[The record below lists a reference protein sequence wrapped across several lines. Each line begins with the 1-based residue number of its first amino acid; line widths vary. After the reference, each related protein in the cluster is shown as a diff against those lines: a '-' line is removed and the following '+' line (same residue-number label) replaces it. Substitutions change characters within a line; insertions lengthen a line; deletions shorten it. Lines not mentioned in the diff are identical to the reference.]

1 MQKIRQKIIKK
12 SVSAISHGVELLCD
26 SFPGHSVATQL
37 INKGNCYFTD
47 KGN

>member
-12 SVSAISHGVELLCD
+12 SVLAIRHGIELLGE
-26 SFPGHSVATQL
+26 SFPGNSVATQL